1 MDYDGAHFAGMHI
14 DADIHGLTY
23 ADCHFENCQFGN
35 MALKDVVFTNC
46 VFSDCV
52 FKNVDVSLLR
62 MQNTVF
68 HTVACIGIDWSEIG
82 RSGKLFPLFKEIRGC
97 TLKFNSFYKNKLPKM
112 PIVDSALLDCAFIE
126 CDLSGSVFRNSDFLN
141 TTFQDCDLSKAD
153 FRQAKHYRINT
164 ASNRLQKARF
174 SLPEVLGLLDNLD
187 ILIE

>member
-1 MDYDGAHFAGMHI
+1 MDYDGKHFDGMRI
-14 DADIHGLTY
+14 DTDLSGSTY
-23 ADCHFENCQFGN
+23 AECHFETCQFEN

-46 VFSDCV
+46 VFNECL
-52 FKNVDVSLLR
+52 FRNVDVSGVR

-82 RSGKLFPLFKEIRGC
+82 RTGKLFPLFKELRNC
-97 TLKFNSFYKNKLPKM
+97 TLKFNSFFKNKLPKT
-112 PIVDSALLDCAFIE
+112 PIIGSTLLDCAFIE
-126 CDLSGSVFRNSDFLN
+126 CDLSGSVFRNSDLLN

-153 FRQAKHYRINT
+153 FRQAKNYRINT
-164 ASNRLQKARF
+164 SSNRVHKARF